1 MLVVVLLDYLSAIYN
16 ALQLY
21 TNKHHKNTDV
31 ILHCLPYYCNM
42 NESQVKNNT
51 EIFFNSDIWG
61 QGQVDNLAY
70 SLATTDGDIEMLINS
85 PGGDVFTGTALAALI
100 EKAVQNGRKI
110 KTTGIGLVASAATF
124 LLLAGSEVS
133 MQEDAFL
140 MVHQPFSYGG
150 GNSDDLRKDADL
162 LDKIEGMIVNIYARK
177 MMQTKGMDEDEAKKK
192 SKKYVQAETWFTAQ
206 EALEAGLIDSINKD
220 MQPAQP
226 ITESVEANNRTDKKY
241 NYTNHFKNAPLAFKL
256 QLDNQMDNKQVK
268 EAKSLFAR
276 LANLFGVSNNA
287 EAETVE
293 ETVDATVEET
303 PIVETEKMTAE
314 QMKEAL
320 ETEGYAV
327 ITKEELDANQELL
340 NKLNA
345 RLTAIENKQ
354 ASKNIAAP
362 ALATEKKKENKSKL
376 NKEQASMFDL
386 LANAI
391 NRK

>member
-1 MLVVVLLDYLSAIYN
+1 MPYHKKADVYLLTL
-16 ALQLY
+16 L
-21 TNKHHKNTDV
+21 
-31 ILHCLPYYCNM
+31 YYCNM
-42 NESQVKNNT
+42 TKSNIENNT
-51 EIFFNSDIWG
+51 ILFNTDIYG
-61 QGQVDNLAY
+61 QYQVDQLAS
-70 SLATTDGDIEMLINS
+70 SLSMSSGDIELVINS
-85 PGGDVFTGTALAALI
+85 PGGDVFTGSALSALI
-100 EKAVQNGRKI
+100 SNEVNNGRKI
-110 KTTGIGLVASAATF
+110 KTVGIGLVASAATF
-124 LLLAGSEVS
+124 MLLAGSEVT

-162 LDKIEGMIVNIYARK
+162 LDKIENIIVNIYARK
-177 MMQTKGMDEDEAKKK
+177 MMQNKGMDEDEAKKK
-192 SKKYVQAETWFTAQ
+192 SKEYVQNETWFTAQ
-206 EALEAGLIDSINKD
+206 EALEAGLIDSINTT

-276 LANLFGVSNNA
+276 LASLFGVSNNA

-293 ETVDATVEET
+293 ETVEATVEET
-303 PIVETEKMTAE
+303 PVVETEKMTAE

-327 ITKEELDANQELL
+327 VTKEELDANQELL

-345 RLTAIENKQ
+345 RLSQIENKQ
-354 ASKNIAAP
+354 ASKAIATP
-362 ALATEKKKENKSKL
+362 AHKETKKEDKPVL
-376 NKEQASMFDL
+376 NKKQQDMFSL
-386 LANAI
+386 LANTIKNAL
-391 NRK
+391 

>member
-1 MLVVVLLDYLSAIYN
+1 
-16 ALQLY
+16 
-21 TNKHHKNTDV
+21 
-31 ILHCLPYYCNM
+31 M

-70 SLATTDGDIEMLINS
+70 SLATSDGDIEMLINS

-192 SKKYVQAETWFTAQ
+192 SKKYVQNETWFTAQ

-220 MQPAQP
+220 MQPQEP
-226 ITESVEANNRTDKKY
+226 VLESVPANNRTDSQKL
-241 NYTNHFKNAPLAFKL
+241 NYINQFKNAPKAFKL
-256 QLDNQMDNKQVK
+256 KLDNQMDSKQMN
-268 EAKSLFAR
+268 EAKTLWQK
-276 LANLFGVSNNA
+276 LTNLFGATNNA

-293 ETVDATVEET
+293 TIEESAAEET
-303 PIVETEKMTAE
+303 PKDEAQTMSSEEMI
-314 QMKEAL
+314 EAL
-320 ETEGYAV
+320 KAEGYS
-327 ITKEELDANQELL
+327 IQTKEEVAANQELL